1 MTAHTLDPAASRI
14 GPEMSD
20 DTVPVSI
27 GFDALYRQ
35 EYPALIA
42 VATALTG
49 TLEDGEDAVQGTMLK
64 AFVNWGRVGSLE
76 RPGGWC
82 HRVLVN
88 ACRSL
93 FRRRRTA
100 ARWLA
105 GRRRAEPSTDG
116 PSPDVLAFWAA
127 VRQLPERPRQVVA
140 LHYAGDLAVEEI
152 ARILTVPEGTVRSD
166 LTRARAALRAE
177 LEDWR

>member
-1 MTAHTLDPAASRI
+1 MQMTDP
-14 GPEMSD
+14 
-20 DTVPVSI
+20 TVPVTTS
-27 GFDALYRQ
+27 FDDLYRT
-35 EYPALIA
+35 EYPGLIG
-42 VATALTG
+42 VAIALTG
-49 TLEDGEDAVQGTMLK
+49 TIEDGEDAVQGTMLK

-100 ARWLA
+100 SRWLA
-105 GRRRAEPSTDG
+105 ERRRVEPSADG
-116 PSPDVLAFWAA
+116 PSPDVLVFWAA

>member
-1 MTAHTLDPAASRI
+1 MQMTDP
-14 GPEMSD
+14 
-20 DTVPVSI
+20 TVPVTTS
-27 GFDALYRQ
+27 FDDLYRT
-35 EYPALIA
+35 EYPGLIG
-42 VATALTG
+42 VAIALTG
-49 TLEDGEDAVQGTMLK
+49 TIEDGEDAVQGAMLK

-100 ARWLA
+100 VRWLA
-105 GRRRAEPSTDG
+105 GRPRVEPSTAG

-127 VRQLPERPRQVVA
+127 VRRLPERPRQVVA